1 VNARAIFEQKS
12 PTLLSKYSC
21 SFVDDVLKH
30 TSQSQTNYNIQKQGE
45 SSSYFFQGY
54 PSGNFLKQVCVIMS
68 IWKQTNKFP
77 ITYKQ
82 VPGLSGLDET
92 DSYVGS
98 LDTLTPLIDEI
109 FKQLSAMSSNGKSPR
124 AL

>member
-1 VNARAIFEQKS
+1 
-12 PTLLSKYSC
+12 
-21 SFVDDVLKH
+21 
-30 TSQSQTNYNIQKQGE
+30 
-45 SSSYFFQGY
+45 
-54 PSGNFLKQVCVIMS
+54 MS

-92 DSYVGS
+92 ESYVAS
-98 LDTLTPLIDEI
+98 LETLTPLIDEI
-109 FKQLSAMSSNGKSPR
+109 FKQLSAMSSTGKSPR